1 MDLPLQITWRGIA
14 RSEALDAAIR
24 DRAAKLQQFHDGIMR
39 CKVVLELPGRHKHQ
53 GRQFVVRVEL
63 KLPGG
68 EIAVN
73 RDHDEDVHVAL
84 RDAFDAARRKLQDF
98 AREQRGEVKT
108 H

>member
-1 MDLPLQITWRGIA
+1 MDLPLQITWRGMA
-14 RSEALDAAIR
+14 HSEALDEAIR
-24 DRAAKLQQFHDGIMR
+24 EKAAKLQQFHERIVR
-39 CKVVLELPGRHKHQ
+39 CRVVIEQPSRHKQQ
-53 GRQFVVRVEL
+53 GKPYVVRVEL

-84 RDAFDAARRKLQDF
+84 RDAFDAARRQLQDF
-98 AREQRGEVKT
+98 AHAQRGEVKA

>member
-1 MDLPLQITWRGIA
+1 MDLPLQITWRGIT

-24 DRAAKLQQFHDGIMR
+24 EKAAKLQQFHEGIIR
-39 CKVVLELPGRHKHQ
+39 CKVVLELPGRHKQQ
-53 GRQFVVRVEL
+53 GRQFAVRVEL
-63 KLPGG
+63 KLPGAD
-68 EIAVN
+68 IAVT

-84 RDAFDAARRKLQDF
+84 RDAFDAARRRLQDL